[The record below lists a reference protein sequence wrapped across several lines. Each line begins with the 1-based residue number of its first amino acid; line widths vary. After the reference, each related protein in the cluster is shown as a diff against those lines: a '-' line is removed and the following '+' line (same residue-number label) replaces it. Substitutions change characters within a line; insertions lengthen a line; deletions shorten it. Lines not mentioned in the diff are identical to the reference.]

1 LENRGSKDD
10 KVFEEIWKIVETKAR
25 EIQVAKAKRE
35 RERRRRRRRRR
46 RKARG
51 EGIEGGRKKAKKG
64 EDNGSEKDS

>member
-1 LENRGSKDD
+1 
-10 KVFEEIWKIVETKAR
+10 VFEEIWKIVETKAR
-25 EIQVAKAKRE
+25 EIQVANAKRE
-35 RERRRRRRRRR
+35 RERRRRRRR